1 MREKDEGDECG
12 KGTSEREGGRGRG
25 EGARLGEE
33 GVREK
38 TKEVGEIEGDHEGLR
53 WKRRENKR
61 RVKYE

>member
-1 MREKDEGDECG
+1 MKGMNVGKERVKEKG
-12 KGTSEREGGRGRG
+12 EGGRGRG